1 MENILISFGSPSIG
15 SLMKLRTLANF
26 CRRMGVG
33 LRAGVDILRVL
44 ETEARTGDQRHR
56 AAMRTV
62 VDEVRG
68 GCTLSKAM
76 FNVKNYFPPLLI
88 QMIHASELGGRV
100 ESTFTYMADYYD
112 DLLAT
117 RAFFIDRIRMPLI
130 QLTLGIV
137 VIGLAILVQGLLAP
151 NGHVAYDST
160 GLGLAGVN
168 GFVLY
173 CIVVGGVGLGLGIL
187 VFGIW
192 KNWFSCHRFLMPLVQ
207 RIPTLGTALSTLG
220 LSRLSMTLSMLLNA
234 GVEAK
239 RSTKQ
244 AFLST
249 GNFYYISGMDRAL
262 ESIGRGDSFGE
273 AFAAANV
280 FPDEFIESMQLGE
293 LSGTE
298 TESLDHLALQY
309 RERAKAAL
317 NLIAT
322 IAGMAVWLSVL
333 MIVGFMV
340 LRMGLQYVNFL
351 NELSK
356 PGGGI

>member
-1 MENILISFGSPSIG
+1 
-15 SLMKLRTLANF
+15 
-26 CRRMGVG
+26 MGVG

-56 AAMRTV
+56 TAMRSV
-62 VDEVRG
+62 ADQVRD

-112 DLLAT
+112 DLIAT
-117 RAFFIDRIRMPLI
+117 RGFFIDRIRMPLI
-130 QLTLGIV
+130 QLTLGVV
-137 VIGLAILVQGLLAP
+137 VIGLAILIQGLMAP
-151 NGHVAYDST
+151 SGTPAYDAT
-160 GLGLAGVN
+160 GLGLSGLG
-168 GFVLY
+168 GFYLY
-173 CIVVGGVGLGLGIL
+173 CAVVGGVALL
-187 VFGIW
+187 VGTTAFGIW
-192 KNWFSCHRFLMPLVQ
+192 KNWFGCHRFLMPIVQ

-249 GNFYYISGMDRAL
+249 GNYYYISGMDPAL
-262 ESIGRGDSFGE
+262 AAIDRGDSFGE

-280 FPDEFIESMQLGE
+280 FPQEFIEMVQLGE

-317 NLIAT
+317 ALIAT
-322 IAGMAVWLSVL
+322 IAGTAVWLTVL
-333 MIVGFMV
+333 VIIGFMV
-340 LRMGLQYVNFL
+340 LRMGLQYVNFIT
-351 NELSK
+351 NLSK
-356 PGGGI
+356 PGGGF

>member
-1 MENILISFGSPSIG
+1 
-15 SLMKLRTLANF
+15 MKLRSLANF

-33 LRAGVDILRVL
+33 LRAGVDIMRVL

-56 AAMRTV
+56 AAMRKV
-62 VDEVRG
+62 VDEVRD

-76 FNVKNYFPPLLI
+76 YKVNHFPPLLI

-100 ESTFTYMADYYD
+100 ESTFAYMADYYD

-117 RAFFIDRIRMPLI
+117 RNFFVDRIRMPLI
-130 QLTLGIV
+130 QLTLGVII
-137 VIGLAILVQGLLAP
+137 IGLAILVQGLLAP
-151 NGHVAYDST
+151 GGEVAYDAT
-160 GLGLAGVN
+160 GLGLSGVN
-168 GFVLY
+168 GFLLY
-173 CIVVGGVGLGLGIL
+173 CAVVGGVALTLGIIS
-187 VFGIW
+187 FGIW
-192 KNWFSCHRFLMPLVQ
+192 KNWFSCHRFLMPIVQ

-244 AFLST
+244 AFLAT

-262 ESIGRGDSFGE
+262 DTIGRGESFGE

-280 FPDEFIESMQLGE
+280 FPDEFIESVQLGE
-293 LSGTE
+293 MSGTE
-298 TESLDHLALQY
+298 TESLDHLAQQY

-317 NLIAT
+317 SLIAT
-322 IAGMAVWLSVL
+322 LAGMAIWLSVL
-333 MIVGFMV
+333 IILGLMV
-340 LRMGLQYVNFL
+340 LNMGLKYVNFL
-351 NELSK
+351 NDLSK
-356 PGGGI
+356 PGGGF

>member
-1 MENILISFGSPSIG
+1 M
-15 SLMKLRTLANF
+15 MKLRSLASF

-56 AAMRTV
+56 TAMRGV
-62 VDEVRG
+62 VDEIRE

-76 FNVKNYFPPLLI
+76 FNAKNHFPPLLI

-117 RAFFIDRIRMPLI
+117 RNFFVDRIRMPLI
-130 QLTLGIV
+130 QLTLGVI
-137 VIGLAILVQGLLAP
+137 VIGLAILVQGLLAS
-151 NGHVAYDST
+151 NGQVAYDST
-160 GLGLAGVN
+160 GLGLSGLS
-168 GFVLY
+168 GFFLY
-173 CIVVGGVGLGLGIL
+173 CLVVGGVAVTLGIL
-187 VFGIW
+187 TFGIW
-192 KNWFSCHRFLMPLVQ
+192 KNWFSCHRILMPLVQ
-207 RIPTLGTALSTLG
+207 RVPTIGTALSTLG

-244 AFLST
+244 AFLAT
-249 GNFYYISGMDRAL
+249 GNYYYISGMDRAMD
-262 ESIGRGDSFGE
+262 SIGKGESFGE

-280 FPDEFIESMQLGE
+280 FPQEFIESIQIGE

-333 MIVGFMV
+333 LIVGFMV
-340 LRMGLQYVNFL
+340 MRMGLQYVNFI
-351 NELSK
+351 NDLSK
-356 PGGGI
+356 PGGGL

>member
-1 MENILISFGSPSIG
+1 
-15 SLMKLRTLANF
+15 MKLRSLANF

-44 ETEARTGDQRHR
+44 ETEARTGDPRHR

-62 VDEVRG
+62 VDEVRNG
-68 GCTLSKAM
+68 STLSKSM
-76 FNVKNYFPPLLI
+76 FTVKKHFPPLLI

-100 ESTFTYMADYYD
+100 EATFTYMADYYD
-112 DLLAT
+112 DLLVT
-117 RAFFIDRIRMPLI
+117 RNFFIDRIRMPLI

-137 VIGLAILVQGLLAP
+137 IIGLAILLQGLLAP
-151 NGHVAYDST
+151 GGQVAYDAT
-160 GLGLAGVN
+160 GLGLSGVD
-168 GFVLY
+168 GFVRYSL
-173 CIVVGGVGLGLGIL
+173 VVSGVALTLGIAA
-187 VFGIW
+187 FGIW
-192 KNWFSCHRFLMPLVQ
+192 KNWFSCHRFLMPIVQ

-234 GVEAK
+234 GVDAK

-262 ESIGRGDSFGE
+262 DSIGRGESFGE
-273 AFAAANV
+273 AFSAADV
-280 FPDEFIESMQLGE
+280 FPDEFIELVQIGE
-293 LSGTE
+293 MSGTE
-298 TESLDHLALQY
+298 TESLDHLAVQY

-322 IAGMAVWLSVL
+322 LAGMAVWLTVMLVL
-333 MIVGFMV
+333 GFMA
-340 LRMGLQYVNFL
+340 LSMGLKYVNFL
-351 NELSK
+351 TDLSK
-356 PGGGI
+356 PGGGF

>member
-1 MENILISFGSPSIG
+1 
-15 SLMKLRTLANF
+15 MKLRSLASF

-68 GCTLSKAM
+68 GSTLSKAM
-76 FNVKNYFPPLLI
+76 FNVKHFPPLLI

-100 ESTFTYMADYYD
+100 ETTFLYMADYYD

-117 RAFFIDRIRMPLI
+117 RNFFVDRIRMPII
-130 QLTLGIV
+130 QLVLGIFI
-137 VIGLAILVQGLLAP
+137 IGFAILLQGLLAR
-151 NGHVAYDST
+151 NGNVAYDATS
-160 GLGLAGVN
+160 LGLSGVN
-168 GFVLY
+168 GFVVY
-173 CIVVGGVGLGLGIL
+173 CAVVGGIAFTLSIVAY
-187 VFGIW
+187 GIW
-192 KNWFSCHRFLMPLVQ
+192 KNWFSCHRLLMPIVQ

-249 GNFYYISGMDRAL
+249 GNYYYISGMNPAL
-262 ESIGRGDSFGE
+262 DSIERGESFAE
-273 AFAAANV
+273 AFAAADV
-280 FPDEFIESMQLGE
+280 FPQEFIESMQLGE

-322 IAGMAVWLSVL
+322 MAGMAIWLSVL

-351 NELSK
+351 NDLSK
-356 PGGGI
+356 PGGL

>member
-1 MENILISFGSPSIG
+1 
-15 SLMKLRTLANF
+15 MKLRSLANF

-33 LRAGVDILRVL
+33 LRAGVDIMRVL

-56 AAMRTV
+56 AAMRKV
-62 VDEVRG
+62 VDEVRD

-76 FNVKNYFPPLLI
+76 YKVNHFPPLLI

-117 RAFFIDRIRMPLI
+117 RNFFVDRIRMPLI
-130 QLTLGIV
+130 QLTLGVII
-137 VIGLAILVQGLLAP
+137 IGLAILLQGLLAP
-151 NGHVAYDST
+151 GGEVAYDAT
-160 GLGLAGVN
+160 GLGLSGVN
-168 GFVLY
+168 GFFLY
-173 CIVVGGVGLGLGIL
+173 CAVVGGAALTIGIIS
-187 VFGIW
+187 FGIW
-192 KNWFSCHRFLMPLVQ
+192 KNWFSCHRFLMPIVQ

-220 LSRLSMTLSMLLNA
+220 LSRLNMTLSMLLNA

-262 ESIGRGDSFGE
+262 DTIGRGESFGE

-280 FPDEFIESMQLGE
+280 FPDEFIESIQLGE
-293 LSGTE
+293 MSGTE
-298 TESLDHLALQY
+298 TESLDHLAQQY

-317 NLIAT
+317 SLIAT
-322 IAGMAVWLSVL
+322 LAGMAIWLSVL
-333 MIVGFMV
+333 IILGLMV
-340 LRMGLQYVNFL
+340 LNMGLKYVNFL
-351 NELSK
+351 NDLSK
-356 PGGGI
+356 PGGGF